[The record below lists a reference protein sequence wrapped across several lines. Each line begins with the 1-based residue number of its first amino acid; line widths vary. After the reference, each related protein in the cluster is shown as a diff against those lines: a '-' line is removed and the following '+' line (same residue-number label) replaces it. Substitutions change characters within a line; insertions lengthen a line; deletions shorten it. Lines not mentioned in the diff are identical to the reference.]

1 MHVLRDSTYI
11 EFRYFSWILLGLE
24 ISISALASFDPMF
37 RFQLEVAIALVT
49 SAFSS
54 LGRSIFTGKKAEG
67 TIQLPVHV
75 EEDQHDTLHDP
86 FDVTKPEDV
95 VHGYPIDAEGFWTRV
110 CVSIIP

>member
-1 MHVLRDSTYI
+1 
-11 EFRYFSWILLGLE
+11 
-24 ISISALASFDPMF
+24 MF

-54 LGRSIFTGKKAEG
+54 LVVRYFTGKKAEG
-67 TIQLPVHV
+67 TIQLPIHI

-110 CVSIIP
+110 RVHIFC